1 MSQEAKR
8 GYQAEVYLAL
18 ATILQAITMTALGN
32 EIAAAIKELEYP
44 ELLWVFATG
53 LLSLVLCIT
62 FWYIFVRDYFFGYRV
77 ISLTATNHLMLA
89 SAIFSIGFLQFIAF
103 QFLGEPRLW
112 LTLVLLSLGVVFL
125 NSWYI
130 SHHIVFDRD
139 DIRQAIHYDPG
150 SRLLNIMFLAAVACL
165 VLWYALPAID
175 TFWFR
180 GFTLVIVG
188 AALVLLVASSV
199 KVFKKHLEVGS

>member
-1 MSQEAKR
+1 MSQEVKR

-18 ATILQAITMTALGN
+18 ATILQAITLTALGN
-32 EIAAAIKELEYP
+32 EIGAAIQELVYP
-44 ELLWVFATG
+44 EILWVYATG

-77 ISLTATNHLMLA
+77 VHLTAMNHLMLA

-103 QFLGEPRLW
+103 QFLEDPRLW
-112 LTLVLLSLGVVFL
+112 LTLVLLSLGVVFV

-130 SHHIVFDRD
+130 SHHITFDRE
-139 DIRQAIHYDPG
+139 DIREAVHYDPG
-150 SRLLNIMFLAAVACL
+150 SRSLNLSFLAALVCL

-175 TFWFR
+175 TALFR
-180 GFTLVIVG
+180 GITLVVV
-188 AALVLLVASSV
+188 AATLVQLIASSV
-199 KVFKKHLEVGS
+199 KVFERHLEIE